1 MIPSIIG
8 LSQNIE
14 HIKKLIDQVAKTEE
28 NVLVLGEKGVGKDL
42 VAQNL
47 YHRSKRV
54 GKPFVKINC
63 ALVSG
68 TIMEIEIFGDEPTTP
83 SDFQIK
89 NRELFERINNG
100 VLFLDKI
107 DEIPFDLQS
116 KVYELLQNWDC
127 ISSLDS
133 EKSSK
138 TNIWTIAATSR
149 DLEEDTIKGNFRKDL
164 FCFLSTRKI
173 LIEPLRRRPED
184 IPCLINHYMQQYAK
198 CLNVET
204 IKGPSKKSIR
214 RMVKYH
220 WPGNVRELE
229 SVVKRILIFG
239 DYEPVCQYRI
249 PGLNADLTPP
259 TDNLAFIDML
269 QRLSKMRFEM
279 DLAAM

>member
-1 MIPSIIG
+1 MKAIIG

-14 HIKKLIDQVAKTEE
+14 NIKRSIDQIAKTEE
-28 NVLVLGEKGVGKDL
+28 NVLVIGEKGVGKDL

-68 TIMEIEIFGDEPTTP
+68 TSMEIEIFGYEPTTP

-107 DEIPFDLQS
+107 DEIPSDLQT
-116 KVYELLQNWDC
+116 KFYKLLQNWGC
-127 ISSLDS
+127 IPSLDP
-133 EKSSK
+133 EKSPK
-138 TNIWTIAATSR
+138 TDIWTIAATSR
-149 DLEEDTIKGNFRKDL
+149 NLEEDIITGKFRQDL

-184 IPCLINHYMQQYAK
+184 IPCLIHHYMQQYAK
-198 CLNVET
+198 CANVET
-204 IKGPSKKSIR
+204 IKGLPKKSIR

-239 DYEPVCQYRI
+239 NFEPVCQYRI
-249 PGLNADLTPP
+249 PGLNDDPTPP
-259 TDNLAFIDML
+259 TDDLAFIDMP
-269 QRLSKMRFEM
+269 QRLSKMKFEM
-279 DLAAM
+279 DLATI

>member
-1 MIPSIIG
+1 MKAIIG

-14 HIKKLIDQVAKTEE
+14 NIKRSIDQIAKTEE
-28 NVLVLGEKGVGKDL
+28 NVLVIGEKGVGKDL

-47 YHRSKRV
+47 YHRSKRA

-68 TIMEIEIFGDEPTTP
+68 TSMEIEIFGDEPTTP
-83 SDFQIK
+83 SALQIK

-107 DEIPFDLQS
+107 DEISFDLQT
-116 KVYELLQNWDC
+116 KFYKLLQNWGC
-127 ISSLDS
+127 IPPLDP

-149 DLEEDTIKGNFRKDL
+149 DLEEDTITGKFRQDL

-173 LIEPLRRRPED
+173 SIEPLRRRPED
-184 IPCLINHYMQQYAK
+184 IPCLIHHYMQQYAK
-198 CLNVET
+198 CLNVEA
-204 IKGPSKKSIR
+204 IKGPPKKSIR

-229 SVVKRILIFG
+229 SVVKRILIFR
-239 DYEPVCQYRI
+239 DYEPIYQYRI
-249 PGLNADLTPP
+249 PGLNGDPTPP
-259 TDNLAFIDML
+259 TDDLAFIDMP
-269 QRLSKMRFEM
+269 QRLSKMKFEM
-279 DLAAM
+279 DLAAK

>member
-1 MIPSIIG
+1 MKAIIG

-14 HIKKLIDQVAKTEE
+14 NIKRSIAQIAKTEE
-28 NVLVLGEKGVGKDL
+28 NVLVIGEKGVGKDL

-68 TIMEIEIFGDEPTTP
+68 TSMEIEIFGCEPTTP
-83 SDFQIK
+83 SDFQVK

-107 DEIPFDLQS
+107 DEIPFDLQT
-116 KVYELLQNWDC
+116 KFYKLLQNWGC
-127 ISSLDS
+127 IPSLDS
-133 EKSSK
+133 GKSPK
-138 TNIWTIAATSR
+138 TNIWPIAATSR
-149 DLEEDTIKGNFRKDL
+149 GLEEDIITGKFRQDL
-164 FCFLSTRKI
+164 FYCLSTKKI

-184 IPCLINHYMQQYAK
+184 IPVLIQYYMQQYAK
-198 CLNVET
+198 CFNVET

-249 PGLNADLTPP
+249 PGLNDDPTPP
-259 TDNLAFIDML
+259 TNDLAFIDMP
-269 QRLSKMRFEM
+269 QRLSKMKFEM

>member
-1 MIPSIIG
+1 MKAIIG

-14 HIKKLIDQVAKTEE
+14 NIKRSIEQIAKTEE
-28 NVLVLGEKGVGKDL
+28 NVLIIGEKGVGKDL

-68 TIMEIEIFGDEPTTP
+68 TSMEIEIFGHEPTTP
-83 SDFQIK
+83 SDFQVQ

-107 DEIPFDLQS
+107 DEIPFELQT
-116 KVYELLQNWDC
+116 KFYKLLQNWGC
-127 ISSLDS
+127 IPSLDS
-133 EKSSK
+133 EKSPK
-138 TNIWTIAATSR
+138 TDIWTIAATSR
-149 DLEEDTIKGNFRKDL
+149 DLEEDTKTGKFRQDL

-173 LIEPLRRRPED
+173 LIKPLRRRPED
-184 IPCLINHYMQQYAK
+184 IPCLIHHYMQQYAK
-198 CLNVET
+198 CTNIKT
-204 IKGPSKKSIR
+204 IEGPPKKSIR

-229 SVVKRILIFG
+229 NVVKRILIFG
-239 DYEPVCQYRI
+239 DYEPVYQYRI
-249 PGLNADLTPP
+249 PGVDDDPTPLT
-259 TDNLAFIDML
+259 DALAFIDMP
-269 QRLSKMRFEM
+269 QKLSKMKFEM